1 LHPFPGSVGVVLNRD
16 HPEGGKLA
24 ERLRR
29 FADHVGEQSPL
40 YQTLARA
47 AAEDDAAVAIL
58 ADAPYSQPPANLLFA
73 AVQYL
78 LLEGA
83 GPRLASHYPA
93 VAGPGAEPE
102 GDPVAAFHEFLV
114 EHRDRITALVASRR
128 VQTNEVRRCTALLPA
143 FTAAR
148 DPTLP
153 LALIEVGASAGLNLL
168 FDRYHYDYGAV
179 ESGPARS
186 PLTLTCEIRSG
197 DPPIPVPVPEV
208 VARVGLDL
216 HPIDVADPDAV
227 RWARS
232 LIWPEQLDR
241 VERFETAVAI
251 ARGSPP
257 TLVQGEALELLPRA
271 IESSPVEASL
281 VVYHSFVL
289 NQWTAEDRGRLDDLL
304 TRAANQRPIDRISV
318 EMLEPGAEYAD
329 ITHTRYQGGKSEPR
343 RLGTAHY
350 HGVWLQWE
358 A

>member
-1 LHPFPGSVGVVLNRD
+1 MLNRD

-40 YQTLARA
+40 YQTLTRA

-58 ADAPYSQPPANLLFA
+58 AEAPYGQPPANLLFA

-78 LLEGA
+78 LLEGS
-83 GPRLASHYPA
+83 GPRLAAHYPA

-102 GDPVAAFHEFLV
+102 GDPIAAFHEFLV

-148 DPTLP
+148 DPMVP
-153 LALIEVGASAGLNLL
+153 IALIEVGASAGLNLL
-168 FDRYHYDYGAV
+168 FDRYHYDYATV
-179 ESGPARS
+179 ESGPAGS
-186 PLTLTCEIRSG
+186 PLTLTCEIRAG
-197 DPPIPVPVPEV
+197 DPPIPVQVPEV

-251 ARGSPP
+251 ARENPP
-257 TLVQGEALELLPRA
+257 TLVRGEALELLPRA
-271 IESSPVEASL
+271 IESSPGEASL

-289 NQWTAEDRGRLDDLL
+289 NQWTAEDRDRLDDLL
-304 TRAANQRPIDRISV
+304 TRAANHRPIDRISV
-318 EMLEPGAEYAD
+318 EMLVPGAEYAE
-329 ITHTRYQGGKSEPR
+329 IIHIRYERGKSEPR

-350 HGVWLQWE
+350 HGGWLKWE